1 MRNRGGHILGAKKRV
16 GFAGWARSVLA
27 LAMALFFVAQ
37 GPAVHAQGGRP
48 LNGAAVGQKCERTGV
63 AVPGHQTRG
72 PATDLQH
79 DCEACLACFF
89 ASVADASSGR
99 IAQPVR
105 TGEIVAP
112 FPQGFSAPPTRWRI
126 AHSARAPPLFS

>member
-16 GFAGWARSVLA
+16 GFASWARSAFA

-37 GPAVHAQGGRP
+37 GPAVHAQGARA
-48 LNGAAVGQKCERTGV
+48 LNGATFGQKCERAGV
-63 AVPGHQTRG
+63 TAPGHQTRG
-72 PATDLQH
+72 PATSVQH

-89 ASVADASSGR
+89 ASVVDVRSGQ

-105 TGEIVAP
+105 TGDVVAP
-112 FPQGFSAPPTRWRI
+112 FPQGFSAPPTRGRV